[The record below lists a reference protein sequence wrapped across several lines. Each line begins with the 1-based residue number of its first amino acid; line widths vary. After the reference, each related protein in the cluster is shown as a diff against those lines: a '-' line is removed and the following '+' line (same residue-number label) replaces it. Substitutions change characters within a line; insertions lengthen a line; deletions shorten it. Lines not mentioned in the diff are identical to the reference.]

1 MRAGEANGA
10 RAQLTANDTRNESQM
25 ASLSTAARPAISV
38 IIPTLDEAHSLGAT
52 LQALARLG
60 DGGRVEVIVVDGG
73 SADATR
79 EIAREHGARLV
90 LSARGR
96 GAQMHAGAAVARA
109 DVLWFLHAD
118 TLPPPRAPQLILDAL
133 RCDANIVGGNFTVSF
148 DGLRR
153 AARFLTWLYPQLRK
167 LGLCYGDS
175 AIFVRASVYRQV
187 GGFRP
192 FPIFED
198 LDLVRRL
205 KRRGALIHLGARVV
219 TSSRRFEGRSF
230 AFTFARWSFLQLL
243 YWLGVSPHTLSRLYA
258 PVRRGRGAR
267 AG

>member
-1 MRAGEANGA
+1 M
-10 RAQLTANDTRNESQM
+10 S
-25 ASLSTAARPAISV
+25 SLSTAERPAISV
-38 IIPTLDEAHSLGAT
+38 VIPTLDEAHSLGAT
-52 LQALARLG
+52 LQALTRFNHG
-60 DGGRVEVIVVDGG
+60 HRVEVIVADGG

-79 EIAREHGARLV
+79 EIARAHGAHV
-90 LSARGR
+90 ILSARGR
-96 GAQMHAGAAVARA
+96 GAQMHAGATFARG

-118 TLPPPRAPQLILDAL
+118 TLPPPGAPGQILDAL
-133 RCDANIVGGNFTVSF
+133 RRDPQIVGGNFKISF
-148 DGLRR
+148 DGTRL

-175 AIFVRASVYRQV
+175 AIFVRARVYRQI

-205 KRRGALIHLGARVV
+205 KGRGRLVHLSAEVV

-230 AFTFARWSFLQLL
+230 AYTFARWSFLQML
-243 YWLGVSPHTLSRLYA
+243 YWLGVSPYTLSRLYE
-258 PVRRGRGAR
+258 PVRRERGGGAS

>member
-1 MRAGEANGA
+1 M
-10 RAQLTANDTRNESQM
+10 S
-25 ASLSTAARPAISV
+25 SLSTPERPAVSV
-38 IIPTLDEAHSLGAT
+38 VIPTLDEAHSLGAT
-52 LQALARLG
+52 LQALTRF
-60 DGGRVEVIVVDGG
+60 DHGGRVELIVVDGE

-79 EIAREHGARLV
+79 EIAREHGAQIIL
-90 LSARGR
+90 ATRGR
-96 GAQMHAGAAVARA
+96 GAQMHAGATAARG

-118 TLPPPRAPQLILDAL
+118 TIPPPDAARQILDAL
-133 RCDANIVGGNFTVSF
+133 RRDPSFVGGNFAISF
-148 DGLRR
+148 DGTRA

-175 AIFVRASVYRQV
+175 AIFVRATVYREV

-205 KRRGALIHLGARVV
+205 KRRGALVHLAARVV

-230 AFTFARWSFLQLL
+230 AFTFARWSFLQML
-243 YWLGVSPHTLSRLYA
+243 YWLGVNPHTLGRLYA
-258 PVRRGRGAR
+258 PVRRGHKKRGGAR
-267 AG
+267 AR